1 MCALGRSL
9 FFRELRGVIA
19 MCGDFPQCVQA
30 LNLPTFLFSFN
41 GMAAMW
47 VAPLYAKAL
56 RSSQSKDAWA
66 AQARPST

>member
-1 MCALGRSL
+1 
-9 FFRELRGVIA
+9 

-30 LNLPTFLFSFN
+30 LNLTTFLFSFN
-41 GMAAMW
+41 GMAEMW
-47 VAPLYAKAL
+47 AAPLYAKAL